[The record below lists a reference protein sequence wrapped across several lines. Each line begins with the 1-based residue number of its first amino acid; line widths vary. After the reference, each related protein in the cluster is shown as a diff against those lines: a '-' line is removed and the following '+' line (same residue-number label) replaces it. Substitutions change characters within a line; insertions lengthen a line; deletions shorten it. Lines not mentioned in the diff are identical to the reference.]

1 MSVVRT
7 RDGHTAQEQT
17 DLIITYLREN
27 ILSVSALLC
36 LLFGLADAAQLLG
49 LGTGPINPL
58 VTLGSTGFIYLA
70 VLTVARLFAAVGLW
84 INASWGGILLV
95 AAGVVELVTLIT
107 GVNTAHYSFV
117 GIVIR
122 VALAATV
129 ATILIYSWWQVLRSV
144 HD

>member
-1 MSVVRT
+1 M
-7 RDGHTAQEQT
+7 
-17 DLIITYLREN
+17 IITYLREN

-129 ATILIYSWWQVLRSV
+129 ATILIYNWWQVLRSV